1 MCVSWG
7 VGRAGGGRRP
17 ARKILSMVAH
27 ELALGHMALATRYD
41 GISTS
46 LYKILVTA
54 TLQLHGGQE
63 KNLTPML

>member
-1 MCVSWG
+1 
-7 VGRAGGGRRP
+7 
-17 ARKILSMVAH
+17 MVAH